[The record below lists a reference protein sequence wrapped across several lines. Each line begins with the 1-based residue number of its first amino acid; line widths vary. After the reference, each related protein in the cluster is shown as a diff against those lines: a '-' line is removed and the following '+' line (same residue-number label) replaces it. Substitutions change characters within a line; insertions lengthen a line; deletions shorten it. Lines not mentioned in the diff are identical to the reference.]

1 MRGRDISLRPAPL
14 DEFFFSGYGR
24 PVFFLSD
31 FFCGVRAIIS
41 ASYLPGTW
49 SSFFYIILPP
59 LWRLH
64 SRYSS
69 PNSTDGSFLL
79 VSIKEET
86 QPMGAWG
93 CSPLELPSAYPPH
106 AANEVP
112 FIKHTAK
119 YEIVYLSLLP
129 RRIRSS
135 FLGGI
140 LWRLRQSNQI
150 FLASFKEA

>member
-14 DEFFFSGYGR
+14 DEFFSVVMAGQY
-24 PVFFLSD
+24 FFFQI
-31 FFCGVRAIIS
+31 FFNKVRAIIF
-41 ASYLPGTW
+41 ASYLPGIW

-59 LWRLH
+59 LWRRH

-112 FIKHTAK
+112 FIKHTANMK
-119 YEIVYLSLLP
+119 LFTSRCY
-129 RRIRSS
+129 
-135 FLGGI
+135 
-140 LWRLRQSNQI
+140 ND
-150 FLASFKEA
+150 A

>member
-14 DEFFFSGYGR
+14 DEFFSVVMAGQY
-24 PVFFLSD
+24 FFFQI
-31 FFCGVRAIIS
+31 FFNKVRAIIF
-41 ASYLPGTW
+41 ASYLPGIW

-59 LWRLH
+59 LWRRH

-106 AANEVP
+106 TANEVP
-112 FIKHTAK
+112 FINSYCK
-119 YEIVYLSLLP
+119 YELDYLSPLNDAKEVP
-129 RRIRSS
+129 
-135 FLGGI
+135 F
-140 LWRLRQSNQI
+140 WRNTMA
-150 FLASFKEA
+150 LAPK